1 MFACDEVEYLGHLIF
16 GEGVRT
22 DPKKTATMQQWPILK
37 DVKALKGFLGLTRY
51 YRKFVKGYGQ
61 IAAPLIALLKNDS
74 FVWTSEV
81 AIAFQRLKEAVSCPI
96 VLGLPD
102 FTKLFIMECDASSLG
117 LGAVLMQDHRP
128 ITYHNQA
135 LKGSKLSLSTYEK
148 ELLALVVA
156 MKKWRPYLLGR
167 PFVIKTDHH
176 SLKYL
181 LEQRV
186 GIPAQQNWI
195 SKLLGYAFFVENKQG
210 RENVVADALS
220 RRQCDDADVSCFDLA
235 QFEAL
240 VLAASGSCN
249 FDAYGSSKGTLCII
263 SFPTPSWLSDLKSS
277 YDFDPKIKAILQ
289 NVQSSSNSSL
299 GFTFCNRLLL
309 YKGRLYLGDSNQDL
323 KGVVLQ

>member
-37 DVKALKGFLGLTRY
+37 DVKALKGFLGLTGY

-74 FVWTSEV
+74 FVWTLEV
-81 AIAFQRLKEAVSCPI
+81 AISFQRLKEVVSCPL
-96 VLGLPD
+96 VLALPD

-156 MKKWRPYLLGR
+156 MKKWRPYLL
-167 PFVIKTDHH
+167 
-176 SLKYL
+176 
-181 LEQRV
+181 
-186 GIPAQQNWI
+186 
-195 SKLLGYAFFVENKQG
+195 
-210 RENVVADALS
+210 
-220 RRQCDDADVSCFDLA
+220 
-235 QFEAL
+235 
-240 VLAASGSCN
+240 
-249 FDAYGSSKGTLCII
+249 
-263 SFPTPSWLSDLKSS
+263 
-277 YDFDPKIKAILQ
+277 
-289 NVQSSSNSSL
+289 
-299 GFTFCNRLLL
+299 
-309 YKGRLYLGDSNQDL
+309 
-323 KGVVLQ
+323 